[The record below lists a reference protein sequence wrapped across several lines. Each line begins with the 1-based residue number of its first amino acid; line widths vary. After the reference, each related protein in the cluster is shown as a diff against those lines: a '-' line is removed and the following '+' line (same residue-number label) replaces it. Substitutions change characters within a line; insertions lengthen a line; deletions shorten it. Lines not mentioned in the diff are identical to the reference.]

1 MKLISLKIY
10 NNKVWAILTMDV
22 DSNDTEITKRIY
34 DSIYKIGKECYI
46 NGQDCLYGNF
56 IIKLMKEYEDINLTV
71 NRIDDDLMDNIN
83 LEEIYDK
90 IKESVNQ
97 DMLDIY
103 NKINNLKGFE
113 NEYDLSRITVQ
124 ELIDD
129 INSKKQNIVKE
140 DI

>member
-1 MKLISLKIY
+1 MKLISLKTY
-10 NNKVWAILTMDV
+10 NDKVWAILTMDV

-34 DSIYKIGKECYI
+34 DSIYKIGKESYI
-46 NGQDCLYGNF
+46 NGQDCLYGDF

-129 INSKKQNIVKE
+129 INSKKQNIIKG